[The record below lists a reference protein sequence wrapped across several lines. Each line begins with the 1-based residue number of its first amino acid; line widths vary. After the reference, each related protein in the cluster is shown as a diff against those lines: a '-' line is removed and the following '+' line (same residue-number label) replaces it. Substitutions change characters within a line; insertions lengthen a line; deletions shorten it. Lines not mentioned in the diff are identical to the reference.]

1 MNKQTII
8 KASGDYQTTR
18 ICGIYDP
25 ESLGQNLERNRKQK
39 TPWKTFFTL
48 HNLKRSKVLMETPIV
63 IEGVERV
70 KLDQE
75 EG

>member
-25 ESLGQNLERNRKQK
+25 GQNLERNRKQK
-39 TPWKTFFTL
+39 TRWKTFFTL